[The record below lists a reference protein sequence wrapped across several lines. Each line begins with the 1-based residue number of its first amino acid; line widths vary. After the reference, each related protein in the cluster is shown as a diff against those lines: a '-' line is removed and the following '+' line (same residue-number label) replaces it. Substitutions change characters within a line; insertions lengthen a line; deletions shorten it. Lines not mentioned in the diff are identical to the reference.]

1 MDVIEIIQTKRNGG
15 TLDKEQIDWFISNF
29 SSGYIPDEQTAAL
42 AMSIYFNGME
52 TDELT
57 NWTKAMVASGVTLD
71 LDSVGKF
78 TVDKHST
85 GGVGDKVSLILVPL
99 IASYGLAVPQLSGRG
114 LGHGGGTLD
123 KMESIT
129 GWNASLSEK
138 QMLTQLREI
147 GGIIAA
153 ANKDIN
159 PADRRLYALRDV
171 THTVDSIPLIA
182 SSIISK
188 KIAEGTESLV
198 LDVKTGSGAF
208 MVDFNDARELAKT
221 MVELGE
227 NSGMKTVAL
236 ITSMETVLG
245 KTAGNALE
253 VSESLE
259 VLEGGGP
266 EDLIEVTLALAKEML
281 ELAHVDADPSEML
294 ASGKPREIF
303 EKMVLAQGGDLSKGL
318 PVAEFKKT
326 IKASATGFL
335 SKLDCRSVGI
345 AAWRLGAGRARKED
359 PVSPTAG
366 VVCLAKPGDHVKTGE
381 SVLELHGDKNDCF
394 DYAIEAL
401 EGAIEISEVAPP
413 ASPLVLDKI
422 FV

>member
-153 ANKDIN
+153 ANEDIN

-413 ASPLVLDKI
+413 ASSLVLDKI

>member
-153 ANKDIN
+153 ANEDIN

-359 PVSPTAG
+359 PVSPTAIMSKQENLFLNFM
-366 VVCLAKPGDHVKTGE
+366 VIKMT
-381 SVLELHGDKNDCF
+381 
-394 DYAIEAL
+394 AL
-401 EGAIEISEVAPP
+401 IMR
-413 ASPLVLDKI
+413 
-422 FV
+422 